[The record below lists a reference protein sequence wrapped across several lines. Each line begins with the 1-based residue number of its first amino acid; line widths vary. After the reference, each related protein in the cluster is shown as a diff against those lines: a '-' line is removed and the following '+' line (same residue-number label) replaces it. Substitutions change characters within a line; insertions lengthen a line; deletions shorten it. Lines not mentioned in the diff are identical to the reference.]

1 MRGKDH
7 RLCRIFHLV
16 ELLDENRALGLQPF
30 DDIFIVDDFMTH
42 IDGRAMNPQCFLHSV
57 DGAYDSRAK
66 TARRAQ
72 KHMEL
77 WLYGHAATDPGIN
90 PFRCTTVRLS
100 SPPRELPFPQTFTGW
115 LQLTIYGKTPA
126 NTATSSAFNAAP

>member
-1 MRGKDH
+1 MAKILRATASFGMDFGTPCAEKITGFVVSSD
-7 RLCRIFHLV
+7 LV

-30 DDIFIVDDFMTH
+30 NDIFVVDDFMTD
-42 IDGRAMNPQCFLHSV
+42 IDGRAMNAQRFLDSV
-57 DGAYDSRAK
+57 DGAHDARAK

-100 SPPRELPFPQTFTGW
+100 SPPRELPFPQTLTGR
-115 LQLTIYGKTPA
+115 
-126 NTATSSAFNAAP
+126 NN